1 MALVL
6 NGSANTIGG
15 LAVGG
20 VPDGTIDADALAA
33 NAVTTA
39 KINDLNVT
47 AGKLASGV
55 GGKLLQ
61 LQSSSIDNQTSA
73 TGWGIGNAV
82 DTGLATTI
90 TPSSTSN
97 KVLIHWTGVIRGNGS
112 DYVSMACK
120 IDGQADYL
128 AITDGGDDDYVFYA
142 SATHSSP
149 GAWSYLHSPNST
161 SALTYRIFI
170 VGYASSG
177 TAYHVGTNNYD
188 VCTLNLWEVAA

>member
-20 VPDGTIDADALAA
+20 VPDGSIDADALAA
-33 NAVTTA
+33 NAVTSA
-39 KINDLNVT
+39 KILDSNVT
-47 AGKLASGV
+47 GAKLASGV

-61 LQSSSIDNQTSA
+61 LKSSSIDSQTSA
-73 TGWGIGNAV
+73 TGWGINNAV

-142 SATHSSP
+142 TGTHGSP